1 MKEDAPL
8 VHEDGNLLAHWH
20 VHRGDAE
27 KAIAGSAYVLTEK
40 FQTPW
45 TEHAFLEPEC
55 AVAKPG
61 RRGRSDHLFHGSGR
75 VDTSM
80 NVWRFWDFRLKK

>member
-1 MKEDAPL
+1 M
-8 VHEDGNLLAHWH
+8 LLWFTKTEIFSHWH

-40 FQTPW
+40 FRTPW

-55 AVAKPG
+55 AVAKPDG
-61 RRGRSDHLFHGSGR
+61 EDRVIIYWESGCGH
-75 VDTSM
+75 DT
-80 NVWRFWDFRLKK
+80 KA